1 MLTVYGWILGIAQI
15 TVVLLSVIAGFLAL
29 SMFKRAGQ
37 KNYLKSWRPLIIALV
52 FFAAV
57 EIAGLLRNFQFH
69 SNPWI
74 THVLVSFILVFL
86 IAGLYRQIN
95 ITKGCD

>member
-1 MLTVYGWILGIAQI
+1 MLTVYGWILGIAQF
-15 TVVLLSVIAGFLAL
+15 TVVVLSVIAGLLAL
-29 SMFKRAGQ
+29 SMFKRTGE
-37 KNYLKSWRPLIIALV
+37 KKYLRAWRPLIIGLV

-57 EIAGLLRNFQFH
+57 EIAGLLRNFQLH

-74 THVLVSFILVFL
+74 THVLVSFVLVFL

-95 ITKGCD
+95 ITKGCE

>member
-1 MLTVYGWILGIAQI
+1 MLTIYGWILGIAQL
-15 TVVLLSVIAGFLAL
+15 TVVLLSVIAGIIAL
-29 SMFKRAGQ
+29 SMFKQTGQ
-37 KNYLKSWRPLIIALV
+37 AKYLRSWRPMIYALV

-57 EIAGLLRNFQFH
+57 EIAGLLKNFNFY
-69 SNPWI
+69 SNPWL

-95 ITKGCD
+95 IAKGCD